1 MRIDTPSNLSK
12 KPPETVHYQG
22 RTPALQQIASL
33 FDHLVGGGDERRWHG
48 EAERPG
54 GLKVDHKL
62 ELGRR
67 LNGQVG
73 GFVAL
78 EDTIGIRRRTPKLT
92 ERVNSVGQQAADVSE
107 EISARWPIVKASG
120 ITTRP
125 PFDSRACA
133 AMTDSSS
140 DISWTGARI
149 ASTPRDAAAALKGF

>member
-22 RTPALQQIASL
+22 RTPALQQIESL

-107 EISARWPIVKASG
+107 ETGPIDGRDTVASSQQSNLRAMADREG
-120 ITTRP
+120 IRYH
-125 PFDSRACA
+125 D
-133 AMTDSSS
+133 
-140 DISWTGARI
+140 
-149 ASTPRDAAAALKGF
+149 